1 MREWDQ
7 IIVHKLST
15 SAEKSYTLVIK
26 ALQQQKKE
34 MGTENQVWVIK
45 KMDNWGPCNRALTVT
60 SHYL

>member
-15 SAEKSYTLVIK
+15 SAKKSYTLVIK

-45 KMDNWGPCNRALTVT
+45 KKWIIEVHIIELW
-60 SHYL
+60 L